1 MQNIRKLKKKTVIKL
16 KMMINQSF
24 LHMFCENILIIIVI
38 ICVNSNIGITRV

>member
-1 MQNIRKLKKKTVIKL
+1 MQNIRKLKNKTVIKL

-24 LHMFCENILIIIVI
+24 LHLFFENILIINVI